1 MKNWFVLFTAALV
14 LQSGAFA
21 ANTEKDVLAA
31 MDAYKSAMLK
41 RDAMALDKIF
51 HKDLSYSHSNGKL
64 ETKAEAIAAAT
75 TGTTVTEIMDFTDSK
90 VRIYGNT
97 ALVRG
102 DVRVKSNTNDLKLS
116 VLHVWTK
123 SPQGWQMVARQSTR
137 YVAP

>member
-14 LQSGAFA
+14 LQAGAFA

-31 MDAYKSAMLK
+31 MDVYKSAMLK
-41 RDAMALDKIF
+41 RDAKALDKIF

-75 TGTTVTEIMDFTDSK
+75 TGTTVTEIMDFTDNK

>member
-102 DVRVKSNTNDLKLS
+102 DVRVKSSTNDLKLS